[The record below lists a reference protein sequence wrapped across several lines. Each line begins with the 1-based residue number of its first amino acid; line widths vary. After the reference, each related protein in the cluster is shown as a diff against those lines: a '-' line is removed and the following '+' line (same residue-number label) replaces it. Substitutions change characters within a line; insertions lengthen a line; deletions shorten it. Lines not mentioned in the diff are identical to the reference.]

1 MKHHLDFEKP
11 LVELQQ
17 KLDEL
22 RRSQPATTLGVSL
35 EEEIQQIEAKL
46 AETRRQ
52 IYSNLPAWQRVQ
64 LARHPQRPYFLDY
77 ARLAFDEFHELHGD
91 RLYADDKAMV
101 GG

>member
-11 LVELQQ
+11 LIELQQ

-22 RRSQPATTLGVSL
+22 RRAQQANPLGLQL
-35 EEEIQQIEAKL
+35 EDEMRIIEAKL

-52 IYSNLPAWQRVQ
+52 IYASLSAWQRVQ

-77 ARLAFDEFHELHGD
+77 ARAAFTDFSELH
-91 RLYADDKAMV
+91 
-101 GG
+101 